1 MLEPNRNSRRRPL
14 ALRRHGH
21 DDDELRKMIDAV
33 GGDPLLDARR
43 TRKYCGEVSDMTLWR
58 WTETLGFPP
67 ADFIIGNRRFW
78 RLSSIEAWLAR
89 QEAGPLLDRA
99 GAASVQQVGGIPD
112 PDEAQRGASFGF
124 NPTPAARAKSGK
136 VSAPDSGIDPP

>member
-1 MLEPNRNSRRRPL
+1 MLEPNRNSRRHPL

-43 TRKYCGEVSDMTLWR
+43 TRKYCGDISDMTLWR

-67 ADFIIGNRRFW
+67 ADYTIGNRRFW

-89 QEAGPLLDRA
+89 QEAGLSSDRP
-99 GAASVQQVGGIPD
+99 GAVPVQQEVGAMFQKTLGKKSALPD
-112 PDEAQRGASFGF
+112 SDEANPAQQRAFL
-124 NPTPAARAKSGK
+124 
-136 VSAPDSGIDPP
+136 